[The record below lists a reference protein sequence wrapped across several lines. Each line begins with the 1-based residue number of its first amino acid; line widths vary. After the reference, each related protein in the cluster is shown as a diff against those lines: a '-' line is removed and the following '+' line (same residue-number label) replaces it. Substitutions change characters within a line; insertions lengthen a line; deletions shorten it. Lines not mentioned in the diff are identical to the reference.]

1 MSPARISLARVR
13 AELRYC
19 VRSGG
24 HRCSALPAA
33 FQWSVSYA
41 ISRCREG
48 WL

>member
-1 MSPARISLARVR
+1 MSAARISVALVR

-19 VRSGG
+19 LRAGG

-33 FQWSVSYA
+33 FYWSVSFA